1 MHDEESR
8 LIGAEARL
16 YALETAVRMLVTIV
30 MKDQPQALASIAAS
44 IRENASSHIDKV
56 FANEDETL
64 REQMRK
70 ATLDDLEQI
79 LTPFQ
84 IG

>member
-1 MHDEESR
+1 MDNPTTGLLE
-8 LIGAEARL
+8 AEARL

-30 MKDQPQALASIAAS
+30 MKDQPRALASIAAS
-44 IRENASSHIDKV
+44 VRENASSHIDRV
-56 FANEDETL
+56 VYEDEGL

-70 ATLDDLEQI
+70 ATLDELEQI

-84 IG
+84 VG